1 MPYAQRNH
9 GFGGNA
15 ALFSS
20 LNESLADLRIWTNQT
35 HGLLSQV
42 FAIWVISLD
51 YFPPVSTFGWYS
63 SVLQTIYLCILAL
76 IFSIY
81 SLKSKLWRDLL
92 CRRKLM

>member
-20 LNESLADLRIWTNQT
+20 LNAPPAGQTNQT
-35 HGLLSQV
+35 HGLFIQV
-42 FAIWVISLD
+42 FSIWVISLD
-51 YFPPVSTFGWYS
+51 YVSPVSIFGWYS
-63 SVLQTIYLCILAL
+63 SILQTIYLHILAL

-81 SLKSKLWRDLL
+81 SLK
-92 CRRKLM
+92 C